1 MNICKSDDYLKGWE
15 TMEIRDLRFFCL
27 TAEMEHVSKAAEK
40 LGIAQPYLTK
50 IIGQIEEEIG
60 TQLFDKVG
68 RQIRLNHYGEVF
80 YLQSKKVLAAVENL
94 YTEMDYVMEKQS
106 RTITLMSN
114 TQAYTSGMIV
124 EFQKKN
130 AGYGLKVIYGTYKEM
145 RRAVVTGEVDF
156 ALCDPPIDG
165 DEVTKTD
172 IVFFDTAYALLPP
185 GHPYLSRSSLTFED
199 LKDERL
205 ITSAKGGAMRW
216 HVDSVYE
223 RRNVHPHIVCETHD
237 LNLIIQAVE
246 SGLGFAYISYS
257 VLYSHPEIRNRC
269 VAIDSPDR
277 FGKIA
282 LSYNRLAMDNRNCD
296 DFRNFTVQYF
306 SELQKVIDK
315 TFDDEYK
322 KL

>member
-1 MNICKSDDYLKGWE
+1 
-15 TMEIRDLRFFCL
+15 MELRDLRYFCL
-27 TAEMEHVSKAAEK
+27 TAEMEHVSKTAEK

-50 IIGQIEEEIG
+50 IIGQIEDEIG

-68 RQIRLNHYGEVF
+68 RQIRLNHYGEVY
-80 YLQSKKVLAAVENL
+80 YLQAKKILASVENL

-124 EFQKKN
+124 QFQKKN

-145 RRAVVTGEVDF
+145 IRAVVTGEADF
-156 ALCDPPIDG
+156 ALCDPPL
-165 DEVTKTD
+165 DEDDVTSTD
-172 IVFFDTAYALLPP
+172 IVFNDTAYALLPP
-185 GHPYLSRSSLTFED
+185 GHRFLGRTSLCFED
-199 LKDERL
+199 LKEERL

-216 HVDSVYE
+216 HVDSVFE

-246 SGLGFAYISYS
+246 SGLGYAFISYS
-257 VLYSHPEIRNRC
+257 VLYGHPEIRSRC

-277 FGKIA
+277 FGKIGLSCNRMA
-282 LSYNRLAMDNRNCD
+282 LGNRNCD
-296 DFRNFTVQYF
+296 DFRNFIVDYF
-306 SELQKVIDK
+306 RGLQTDIDACFDADYKHLDEHKQPVI
-315 TFDDEYK
+315 
-322 KL
+322 L